1 MQKVSKNKI
10 GICRA
15 AKTYYSVY
23 SIKIKR
29 ERNALTLLISL

>member
-15 AKTYYSVY
+15 TKTYYSVY
-23 SIKIKR
+23 SIKKKG
-29 ERNALTLLISL
+29 EECFNTLD